1 MQELCLLSAAIL
13 SEIILCID
21 QQILSTLIRRKKI
34 KYEVAQNGLQAVGKW
49 KTGRSHLAFMD
60 IQMPVMDGIEATRH
74 TRRLEKIDHAVHTLV
89 RLRILWLIGPS
100 SPFRSSVVIV
110 VLTASGAQSGHVAA
124 LAAGATTFRPN
135 PSRSIDPDTAE
146 KLQRGQEAK
155 DKVFESHLRIDNK
168 KLKKPDPSPS
178 SKGPEIHTQ
187 APTPPAQPAFKST
200 ISRRI
205 SKSKSP
211 LSRSMV
217 LPSEPPPLTDL
228 KLGRQV
234 ITRTS
239 REGNGKALDGGVMSK
254 GEDRLTE
261 NGRAASGSRKLSDES
276 TDVAEFAVDAL
287 PAAIKDWT
295 IFEQLA
301 SGFATPQPTYSVGTD
316 VRSTVIST
324 PSLTSELPRP
334 EAAASPVPP
343 DRAQTHTPYQS
354 TTSIAPSPS

>member
-110 VLTASGAQSGHVAA
+110 VLTAS
-124 LAAGATTFRPN
+124 
-135 PSRSIDPDTAE
+135 DPDTAE